1 MKIPVVLFVV
11 LFVAGCATEKRY
23 YPLADSGKRYYPA
36 ANRAPA
42 ATAAPQYEDPFVTE
56 MRIKA
61 LRVVVARKKWQAG
74 CLAMR
79 QIDPFMTYDACRRV
93 PELGDDRQIENEI
106 YQGRRWGW

>member
-23 YPLADSGKRYYPA
+23 YPLASGVSAVSRVPA
-36 ANRAPA
+36 SAV
-42 ATAAPQYEDPFVTE
+42 APQYEDPFVTE

>member
-11 LFVAGCATEKRY
+11 LFAVVGCAGSKKHY
-23 YPLADSGKRYYPA
+23 LPASGVSA
-36 ANRAPA
+36 VNRAPV
-42 ATAAPQYEDPFVTE
+42 TASTPRYEDPFVTE

-61 LRVVVARKKWQAG
+61 LRVVAARKKWQAG

-79 QIDPFMTYDACRRV
+79 QVDPFMTYGDCRRV
-93 PELGDDRQIENEI
+93 PELGDDRHIENEI